1 VRVLVVLD
9 YYYPHWTGLSA
20 YAKRIAEGLVKS
32 GHSVSVLASRHDP
45 SLAVQED
52 INGVRVIRL
61 PVAARFSRGVIM
73 PTLPVV
79 LYRLIQDHDIVHIHT
94 PMPEVGFAT
103 SIARMLGKPSLVTH
117 QGDIVMP
124 KGFINGIIQK
134 GSAVM
139 TLGLHFASYVVVHS
153 ADYGANSKFLAPFA
167 HKLGAIYPPIDLP
180 VPQCDEIK
188 RMKQEM
194 GLADKKLVG
203 FAGRFVE
210 EKGFDILLQAIPL
223 VVQRDP
229 SVHFLYAGETNVA
242 YERFYERLVPLIEQ
256 NREAITMLG
265 LLRDQQLLANFYAM
279 CDAFVIPSRT
289 DCFPSVQVEAM
300 LAGTPVVT
308 SDIPGAREAVK
319 ETGMG
324 LLVAPENPQALAD
337 GILMMLANRP
347 QYTQHR
353 DAAAAV
359 FDYDRS
365 IAAYEE
371 LLLRM
376 VRG

>member
-1 VRVLVVLD
+1 
-9 YYYPHWTGLSA
+9 
-20 YAKRIAEGLVKS
+20 
-32 GHSVSVLASRHDP
+32 
-45 SLAVQED
+45 
-52 INGVRVIRL
+52 VRVIRL

-73 PTLPVV
+73 PTLPAV

-103 SIARMLGKPSLVTH
+103 GIARILGKPSLVTH

-124 KGFINGIIQK
+124 KGFVNGIIQK
-134 GSAVM
+134 GSVVM
-139 TLGLHFASYVVVHS
+139 SIGLMLASYVVVHS
-153 ADYGANSKFLAPFA
+153 ADYGKHSSFLAPFA

-180 VPQCDEIK
+180 APQWDEVA
-188 RMKQEM
+188 RMKHEL
-194 GLADKKLVG
+194 GLTGKKLVG

-229 SVHFLYAGETNVA
+229 TIHFLYAGETNVA

-256 NREAITMLG
+256 NRAAITMLG
-265 LLRDQQLLANFYAM
+265 LLRDQQLLANFYSL

-289 DCFPSVQVEAM
+289 DCFPSVQIEAM

-308 SDIPGAREAVK
+308 TDIPGAREAVQV
-319 ETGMG
+319 TGMG
-324 LLVAPENPQALAD
+324 LLVQPENPAALAD
-337 GILMMLANRP
+337 GITMMLANRA
-347 QYTQHR
+347 QYALHR
-353 DAAAAV
+353 DEAAAV

-365 IAAYEE
+365 IAAYEA
-371 LLLRM
+371 LLERM